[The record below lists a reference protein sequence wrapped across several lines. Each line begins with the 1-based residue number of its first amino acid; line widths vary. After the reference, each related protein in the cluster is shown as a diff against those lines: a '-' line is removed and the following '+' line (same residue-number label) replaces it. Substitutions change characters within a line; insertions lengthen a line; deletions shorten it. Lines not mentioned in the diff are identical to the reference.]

1 MMHFLTISNLNS
13 SKGTWTLLEAC
24 RHLQERGVHDF
35 RVHFVGAGTAE
46 ISEEAF
52 RGAIE
57 TQGLSGVAQYH
68 GRLYGEEK
76 ERLLQK
82 GDVFVH
88 PTLNDCFP
96 LVLLEAMQ
104 HALPII
110 ATPVG
115 AIPDMVEDGVSG
127 LIIPDQDAKALA
139 EAMQGFIEHP
149 ERISSMGEAA
159 LDRFRKY
166 FTKSFFEKRLTI
178 ILKEKEAGI

>member
-13 SKGTWTLLEAC
+13 SKGTWILLEAC
-24 RHLQERGVHDF
+24 RLLQERGVHDF
-35 RVHFVGAGTAE
+35 CVHFVGAGTAE
-46 ISEEAF
+46 ISEEDF
-52 RGAIE
+52 RGSIE
-57 TQGLSGVAQYH
+57 TQGLSDVAQYH
-68 GRLYGEEK
+68 GRLYGDEK
-76 ERLLQK
+76 ESLLQLS
-82 GDVFVH
+82 DVFVH

-115 AIPDMVEDGVSG
+115 AIPDMVEDGVTG
-127 LIIPDQDAKALA
+127 LIIPEQDAMALA
-139 EAMQGFIEHP
+139 EAMQSFIGHP
-149 ERISSMGEAA
+149 ERIRSMGGAA

-178 ILKEKEAGI
+178 ILKEKESGI